1 MGNRFSGTP
10 TSSGNSNRAIA
21 LDATL
26 TDETFRSAGRA
37 AEHRDSSGGDPIRG
51 LRNGLIASIAFWVL
65 LYFAIQWFFR

>member
-10 TSSGNSNRAIA
+10 TSSGNPNRTIA

-26 TDETFRSAGRA
+26 TDEAFRSATIAKDGEDA
-37 AEHRDSSGGDPIRG
+37 YGGDPIRG

-65 LYFAIQWFFR
+65 LYFAIQWLSP